1 MTSES
6 AKGSFFLLVE
16 ETGIHS
22 VWKLQKKSHST
33 LRAKRATFLSGQ
45 KFIKNWPKMPKLK
58 NSNETFWVIF
68 KHCGIVVRHP
78 SGMPS
83 KQEFDRRVIESST
96 TQVSTSLLSVFATHK
111 STKEKGKTIF
121 GVTLIFHEYTL
132 CTHLAKCTL
141 WRHWI
146 KYTQCTNCI

>member
-6 AKGSFFLLVE
+6 AKGSFFLLLE
-16 ETGIHS
+16 ETGI
-22 VWKLQKKSHST
+22 V
-33 LRAKRATFLSGQ
+33 
-45 KFIKNWPKMPKLK
+45 
-58 NSNETFWVIF
+58 
-68 KHCGIVVRHP
+68 VVRHP

-141 WRHWI
+141 
-146 KYTQCTNCI
+146 